1 MMHEAVKCM
10 HLTMACSSYCMLC
23 YQSLIHAPRYA
34 EFLVAPKCRFCDM
47 PVTDRNRMK
56 HPASDAVR
64 QVMCIDELRH
74 STALV
79 FSLMLRIYVLV

>member
-1 MMHEAVKCM
+1 
-10 HLTMACSSYCMLC
+10 
-23 YQSLIHAPRYA
+23 
-34 EFLVAPKCRFCDM
+34 M

-74 STALV
+74 STVLV